1 MAEYFAAWVQSWIHY
16 KTWLVENIGL
26 TNDALHVHGALLIVC
41 VSALCLRIR
50 PDNIICWIIVMVAE
64 LFNEYADIRGVA
76 PGEATINA
84 GLHDIYNTMF
94 WPTILVIFGRLLFPP
109 RMKIV
114 KPEMLILSDSADQSF
129 EQPPTI

>member
-1 MAEYFAAWVQSWIHY
+1 MTEYLAAWIQSWIQY
-16 KTWLVENIGL
+16 KTWLVENVGL

-41 VSALCLRIR
+41 VSALFLRIR
-50 PDNIICWIIVMVAE
+50 PDNIICWLIVMVAE

-76 PGEATINA
+76 PGEATMNA

-109 RMKIV
+109 RTKILR
-114 KPEMLILSDSADQSF
+114 PEPPILD
-129 EQPPTI
+129 P